1 MGQISFGHGYADVKL
16 MHRFD
21 REELKLS
28 RPNSFIDP
36 RAIRFQDIDAAGIIF
51 YPRVLEMFHDAYGAF
66 LDHAGFPL
74 PEVLRSGTW
83 LAPVRH
89 AEADYFKPLRFGD
102 RVNVEICRTHIA
114 PTEATLGYRIARIVG
129 GEVCVVGQVVHTFVE
144 RQTFKRTQIPELLQH
159 ALMAI
164 EADS

>member
-1 MGQISFGHGYADVKL
+1 

-21 REELKLS
+21 RDELKLS
-28 RPNSFIDP
+28 RPRAFVER

-51 YPRVLEMFHDAYGAF
+51 YPRVLEMFHDAYGALLAF
-66 LDHAGFPL
+66 AGAPL
-74 PEVLRSGTW
+74 PEVLRTGTW

-102 RVNVEICRTHIA
+102 PVTVEICRAHLTE
-114 PTEATLGYRIARIVG
+114 TEATLGYRIARQEG

-144 RQTFKRTQIPELLQH
+144 RATFKRTPIPEGVRR
-159 ALMAI
+159 ALEAI
-164 EADS
+164 EAAS

>member
-1 MGQISFGHGYADVKL
+1 

-21 REELKLS
+21 RDELKL
-28 RPNSFIDP
+28 F
-36 RAIRFQDIDAAGIIF
+36 RASAFVEQRLIRFQDIDAAGIIF
-51 YPRVLEMFHDAYGAF
+51 YPRVLEMFHDAYAAF
-66 LDHAGFPL
+66 LGFAGCPL

-102 RVNVEICRTHIA
+102 PVQVEICRA
-114 PTEATLGYRIARIVG
+114 FVQETEATLGYRVARSEG

-144 RQTFKRTQIPELLQH
+144 RATFKRTPIPEPVRR
-159 ALMAI
+159 ALVAI
-164 EADS
+164 ESGS

>member
-1 MGQISFGHGYADVKL
+1 

-21 REELKLS
+21 RDELKLS
-28 RPNSFIDP
+28 RPQAFAER

-51 YPRVLEMFHDAYGAF
+51 YPRVLEMFHDAYAAF
-66 LDHAGFPL
+66 LAFAGSPL
-74 PEVLRSGTW
+74 PEVLRTGTW

-102 RVNVEICRTHIA
+102 PVVVEICRAHLA
-114 PTEATLGYRIARIVG
+114 ETEAVLGYRIARDN

-144 RQTFKRTQIPELLQH
+144 RVSFKRTPIPEGVRR
-159 ALMAI
+159 ALEHI
-164 EADS
+164 ELGS

>member
-1 MGQISFGHGYADVKL
+1 

-28 RPNSFIDP
+28 RPQAYVDR

-51 YPRVLEMFHDAYGAF
+51 YPRVLEMFHDTYGSFLAF
-66 LDHAGFPL
+66 AGSPL
-74 PEVLRSGTW
+74 PEVLQAAKW

-102 RVNVEICRTHIA
+102 PVTVEICRAHLSE
-114 PTEATLGYRIARIVG
+114 TEATLGYRIARQDG

-144 RQTFKRTQIPELLQH
+144 RATFKRTPIPEGVRR
-159 ALMAI
+159 ALEHI
-164 EADS
+164 EAGS

>member
-1 MGQISFGHGYADVKL
+1 

-28 RPNSFIDP
+28 RPTAFADP

-51 YPRVLEMFHDAYGAF
+51 YPRVLEMFHDAYAAF
-66 LDHAGFPL
+66 LTFAGAPL
-74 PEVLRSGTW
+74 PEVLRSGSW

-102 RVNVEICRTHIA
+102 AVMVEICRAHLA
-114 PTEATLGYRIARIVG
+114 ETEATLGYRIARSEG
-129 GEVCVVGQVVHTFVE
+129 GEVCAVGQVVHTFVE
-144 RQTFKRTQIPELLQH
+144 RASFKRTPIPEPVRR
-159 ALMAI
+159 ALARV
-164 EADS
+164 ESGS

>member
-1 MGQISFGHGYADVKL
+1 

-21 REELKLS
+21 REELKLP
-28 RPNSFIDP
+28 RPSAFVDP

-66 LDHAGFPL
+66 LAHAGCPL
-74 PEVLRSGTW
+74 PEVLRSGGW

-102 RVNVEICRTHIA
+102 AVNVEICRAHILA
-114 PTEATLGYRIARIVG
+114 TEVTLGYRIARIQG
-129 GEVCVVGQVVHTFVE
+129 GEVCAVGQVVHTFVD
-144 RQTFKRTQIPELLQH
+144 RQTFTRIPIPEAVGRALLTV
-159 ALMAI
+159 
-164 EADS
+164 EGG

>member
-1 MGQISFGHGYADVKL
+1 

-28 RPNSFIDP
+28 RQTAFADP

-66 LDHAGFPL
+66 LAFAGTPL
-74 PEVLRSGTW
+74 AEVLRSGTW

-102 RVNVEICRTHIA
+102 TVSVEICRAHLA
-114 PTEATLGYRIARIVG
+114 ETEATLGYRIARSEG
-129 GEVCVVGQVVHTFVE
+129 GEVCVVGQVVHTFVD
-144 RQTFKRTQIPELLQH
+144 RTSFKRTQIPEPVRR
-159 ALMAI
+159 ALMHI
-164 EADS
+164 ESGG

>member
-1 MGQISFGHGYADVKL
+1 

-21 REELKLS
+21 RDELKLS
-28 RPNSFIDP
+28 RPQAFVDQ

-51 YPRVLEMFHDAYGAF
+51 YPRVLEMFHDTYAAF
-66 LDHAGFPL
+66 LAFAGAPL
-74 PEVLRSGTW
+74 PEVLRSGSW

-102 RVNVEICRTHIA
+102 PVTVEICRAHLA
-114 PTEATLGYRIARIVG
+114 ETEAVLGYRIARQDS

-144 RQTFKRTQIPELLQH
+144 RASFKRTPIPQGVRR
-159 ALMAI
+159 ALEQI
-164 EADS
+164 EAGS

>member
-1 MGQISFGHGYADVKL
+1 

-28 RPNSFIDP
+28 RPHAFVDP

-51 YPRVLEMFHDAYGAF
+51 YPRVLEMFHDAYAAF
-66 LDHAGFPL
+66 LAFAGCPL
-74 PEVLRSGTW
+74 PEVLTSGTW

-102 RVNVEICRTHIA
+102 PVDVEICRAHLA
-114 PTEATLGYRIARIVG
+114 ETEATLGYRVARSGG

-144 RQTFKRTQIPELLQH
+144 RTSFRRTALPEPVRRALQH
-159 ALMAI
+159 I
-164 EADS
+164 EAGS